1 MSNPSSRLLPCARK
15 DIAAVLSLR
24 SSDIVE
30 GFFASVGVPVCFV
43 HVRSRATVDEA
54 KVDRSFLSKVMPR
67 PWSNIIYLF
76 AGDFADGTELYARM
90 FAPALGVE
98 EDPAS
103 GAACAA
109 LMGVLAG
116 REKRTNAGLS
126 LTILQGIAMGRRS
139 EILAQATK
147 ANGELTSI
155 SVAGATSFIAE
166 GEIDVP
172 KSYDA

>member
-1 MSNPSSRLLPCARK
+1 M
-15 DIAAVLSLR
+15 
-24 SSDIVE
+24 
-30 GFFASVGVPVCFV
+30 
-43 HVRSRATVDEA
+43 
-54 KVDRSFLSKVMPR
+54 VDRSFLSKVMPR

-126 LTILQGIAMGRRS
+126 LTILQGIAMGQRS